1 MNTFDDT
8 VDVEPSDPMKG
19 ASVASYGVIAID
31 QHDGE
36 TPAG

>member
-8 VDVEPSDPMKG
+8 VGVEPSDPMKG
-19 ASVASYGVIAID
+19 ASYGVIAID